1 MLEKSKKLF
10 KIKHS
15 VLNNYV
21 DELTLYSTILLM
33 VISILFVYSASIA
46 YIPESQ
52 YYYLIRHIG
61 YILFGIFLGFL
72 IFNIPTSVLQ
82 KYTNIFLIICV
93 VLLVLVL
100 IPHVSKVINGARR
113 WLQIGSIHVQPS
125 EIAKL
130 AVTLFLAN
138 YASKHNLHIS
148 SKFGLLIF
156 YKNIFP
162 ALISIL
168 LIVGLILI
176 EPDMGSTTVI
186 FIIAFTILF
195 LADIDKK
202 IIFSTLGLGCLAFVL
217 LILDKPYRMKRVLA
231 FINPWQDALGNGY
244 QLTHSLLAY
253 GHGGFIGVGLGNSIE
268 KLSYLPEA
276 HTDFILAII
285 AEEIGVI
292 GVLMIIGLYLIIF
305 YRGFMIIGNQA
316 LLYRKSRFQSYLA
329 RGISIWFIAQAF
341 INIGVTMGLLPT
353 KGLTLPFVSY
363 GGSSIIVSC
372 IAMAILLK
380 IDYENKAFLRGLV
393 VV

>member
-1 MLEKSKKLF
+1 MLEKIKKIF
-10 KIKHS
+10 NIKHS
-15 VLNNYV
+15 YLNNYV
-21 DELTLYSTILLM
+21 DELLLYSTLLLM
-33 VISILFVYSASIA
+33 IISLLFVYSASIS
-46 YIPESQ
+46 YINNNQ
-52 YYYLIRHIG
+52 CYYLIRHAG
-61 YILFGIFLGFL
+61 YILFGILLGFI
-72 IFNIPTSVLQ
+72 IFSAPTSMLQ
-82 KYTNIFLIICV
+82 KYANILLIICG

-100 IPHVSKVINGARR
+100 VPHISKVTNGARR
-113 WLQIGSIHVQPS
+113 WLQIGSIHIQPS

-130 AVTLFLAN
+130 AVTLYLAK
-138 YASKHNLHIS
+138 YASEHNLHIS
-148 SKFGLLIF
+148 SRLGLLTF

-162 ALISIL
+162 ALLCVVSIVL
-168 LIVGLILI
+168 LILI
-176 EPDMGSTTVI
+176 EPDMGSTAVI
-186 FIIAFTILF
+186 FIIAFSILF

-202 IIFSTLGLGCLAFVL
+202 IIFSTLGIGCVAFIL

-231 FINPWQDALGNGY
+231 FVNPWQDALGNGY

-292 GVLMIIGLYLIIF
+292 GVLFIITLYLIIF
-305 YRGFMIIGNQA
+305 YRGFMVIGNQA
-316 LLYRKSRFQSYLA
+316 LLCRKSRFQSYLA

-341 INIGVTMGLLPT
+341 INIGVTVGLLPT
-353 KGLTLPFVSY
+353 KGLTLPFISY

-372 IAMAILLK
+372 VAMAILLK

-393 VV
+393 VT